1 MKSQTIPNANEY
13 SNLEAYRKYIEDSLD
28 KIERGGWTPVCFDEF
43 ASSEECSNY
52 KASIMDANDW
62 FCSSGE
68 IADTILDFPVGT
80 RVRISGS
87 FGSHG
92 SKHTLER
99 AVGTITHARGDFCIK
114 MDGYLEELISSE
126 NHAVWTEMELFGGA
140 LTYCE
145 VLHVPDETD
154 ESIDADIDDCR
165 MNTTVDGRYIAA
177 NKEQPETHLVS
188 LTFEQAEYIADCMK
202 ERPDCKV
209 AQGIFGE
216 VLEVI
221 V

>member
-1 MKSQTIPNANEY
+1 MSSTQPTNQEIFH
-13 SNLEAYRKYIEDSLD
+13 IENREGVVLADLCSID
-28 KIERGGWTPVCFDEF
+28 AMTDEMFSAKDDDGERWVLCWVRMPDLPDVC
-43 ASSEECSNY
+43 
-52 KASIMDANDW
+52 
-62 FCSSGE
+62 E
-68 IADTILDFPVGT
+68 IADTILDLPVGT

-87 FGSHG
+87 FMVGRTRM
-92 SKHTLER
+92 TLDR
-99 AVGTITHARGDFCIK
+99 ATGKITHAWDDFCI
-114 MDGYLEELISSE
+114 ELDDHNDALSE
-126 NHAVWTEMELFGGA
+126 WNNHAVWTEMQLFEGA

-165 MNTTVDGRYIAA
+165 MNTTIDGRYIAA

>member
-1 MKSQTIPNANEY
+1 MPTNQ
-13 SNLEAYRKYIEDSLD
+13 SN
-28 KIERGGWTPVCFDEF
+28 
-43 ASSEECSNY
+43 N
-52 KASIMDANDW
+52 IMDANDW

-87 FGSHG
+87 FMVDRTRV
-92 SKHTLER
+92 TLER
-99 AVGTITHARGDFCIK
+99 ATGKITHAWDDFCI
-114 MDGYLEELISSE
+114 ELDDHNEALSE
-126 NHAVWTEMELFGGA
+126 WNNHAIWTEMQLFEGA

-145 VLHVPDETD
+145 LLHIPGD
-154 ESIDADIDDCR
+154 
-165 MNTTVDGRYIAA
+165 
-177 NKEQPETHLVS
+177 EQPQTHLVS
-188 LTFEQAEYIADCMK
+188 LTFEQAEYISDCMK

-209 AQGIFGE
+209 AQAILGE